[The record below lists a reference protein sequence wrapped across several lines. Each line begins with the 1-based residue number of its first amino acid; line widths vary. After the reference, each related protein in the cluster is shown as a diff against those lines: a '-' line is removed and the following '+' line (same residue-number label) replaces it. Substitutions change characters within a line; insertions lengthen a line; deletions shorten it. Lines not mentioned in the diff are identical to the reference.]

1 MGVGTVAT
9 LVTMVVVGDLYAN
22 EPVYV
27 GLGTG
32 LVAYVV
38 GSLASRPTNPEVL
51 AEWDARSRATVDA

>member
-1 MGVGTVAT
+1 
-9 LVTMVVVGDLYAN
+9 VGDLCAN

-38 GSLASRPTNPEVL
+38 GSLASRPTDPEVL
-51 AEWDARSRATVDA
+51 AEWDARSRTTVNA

>member
-1 MGVGTVAT
+1 MI
-9 LVTMVVVGDLYAN
+9 VVGDLYAN

-38 GSLASRPTNPEVL
+38 GSLATRPTDAEAL